1 MTLKIALLSSD
12 TPHHRYFIN
21 RMKAE
26 GPPLE
31 LVIFEKK
38 IYKPK
43 FKTSPF

>member
-26 GPPLE
+26 GLPLE

-38 IYKPK
+38 NI
-43 FKTSPF
+43 